1 MVFQQSFLQHIIGRA
16 ALSWLILGALG
27 AQLPASAATSALA
40 HYFPRYHCADNPKA
54 MFCLSFEH
62 NAQGLNFL
70 AAKNAAPGLA
80 NGSLVLNPERQ
91 TLSYKAARTGGHLFT
106 IDSKQL
112 NGVSADDF
120 YYEALIRPYA
130 NSTTDRETLYLTLKD
145 QQSERYFAAGFKVGS
160 SVFTSKLELA
170 ILPGSQTQASQ
181 VQVLSDLAMPIVLG
195 AQDDIDGQWYLLRV
209 QRRGDALSLY
219 LNGQEVA
226 SAVIPAGTVL
236 IPAGVWSYNRSFEL
250 DYLAVGHAKPAEL
263 NINLHQLENQL
274 LTGYQY
280 EQSSVIP
287 WQVDA
292 GDAADIEIINLT
304 PELFTLQQGVQ
315 QFSLQYLQPGQGA
328 VLLQSQS
335 QPHRFKQLNIQ
346 VLPAL
351 TFPAKTD
358 SSQIDALWPTPES
371 SVSAD
376 TLLRLTLA
384 QDFSLR
390 EHGAVRIYQLDKN
403 GSTKLVDEIKAGIEL
418 DAFGSDKT
426 DKYRSIRRPMIWQ
439 DGKTL
444 LIKPH
449 SGKLE
454 AGKTY
459 QVQVS
464 AGLLQFTRDTKTFN
478 GIGHDARWRF
488 RIKPLPEAKPEIWV
502 AKDGSGD
509 FLTIQGALNF
519 VMDQVGTKVQSV
531 KIAAGVYQEP
541 LYLYGVEQLN
551 IEGEGADESQITF
564 TNYESLNS
572 GLGLGYS
579 KLAGHSGGG
588 RSLFMVEDVGLLVLK
603 KLSITNLHQ
612 RREGVRNQAESLY
625 FNSTGKLLVV
635 NSHFTS
641 EQDTLMLKGSSY
653 FYRSLIA
660 GNVDFIWGQNY
671 LSLFEQN
678 EIRSLGNSVKDPNS
692 EYAEGSY
699 ILQARTVSEDA
710 PGFIFINNRFTS
722 YPGPTGNRIRPGST
736 FIARSAGRPV
746 YVDNVLMINNQFDNH
761 IAAQGWAGP
770 LNHEPLPNP
779 TQAAATQG
787 WREYGSTDLQGNKLD
802 TSARKYGRVLKA
814 EELPFSDVADVMRLY
829 WPDFKPELMLEKE
842 SKH

>member
-1 MVFQQSFLQHIIGRA
+1 MVFQQSFLHNIISRTT
-16 ALSWLILGALG
+16 LSWLIVSTLGALLL
-27 AQLPASAATSALA
+27 AFAARATEA
-40 HYFPRYHCADNPKA
+40 HYFPRYQCAGNPKA
-54 MFCLSFEH
+54 VFCQSFEH
-62 NAQGLNFL
+62 NTQGLNFL
-70 AAKNAAPGLA
+70 AAKNAAPGMA

-106 IDSKQL
+106 IDPGQL
-112 NGVSADDF
+112 SGFSADDF

-292 GDAADIEIINLT
+292 GDAADIEVINLT

-315 QFSLQYLQPGQGA
+315 QFTLQYLQPGQGA
-328 VLLQSQS
+328 VLLQSKH

-351 TFPAKTD
+351 AFPAKTD
-358 SSQIDALWPTPES
+358 SSQIAALWPTPES

-384 QDFSLR
+384 QDFSLS
-390 EHGAVRIYQLDKN
+390 EHGAVRLYQLQA
-403 GSTKLVDEIKAGIEL
+403 GGTKTLVDEIKAGIEM
-418 DAFGSDKT
+418 DAFGSSSAN
-426 DKYRSIRRPMIWQ
+426 KYRSIRRPMIWQ

-464 AGLLQFTRDTKTFN
+464 AGLLQFTSDTKTFN
-478 GIGHDARWRF
+478 GIGQDARWQF
-488 RIKPLPEAKPEIWV
+488 NIKAEPKAKPTMRV

-531 KIAAGVYQEP
+531 KIATGVYQEP

-572 GLGLGYS
+572 GLGLGYG

-641 EQDTLMLKGSSY
+641 EQDTLMLKGTSY

-678 EIRSLGNSVKDPNS
+678 EIRSLGNSVKDPKS

-746 YVDNVLMINNQFDNH
+746 YIDNVLMINNQFDNH

-779 TQAAATQG
+779 VQAGTAQG

-814 EELPFSDVADVMRLY
+814 EELPFSDVADVMRQY

-842 SKH
+842 QRN